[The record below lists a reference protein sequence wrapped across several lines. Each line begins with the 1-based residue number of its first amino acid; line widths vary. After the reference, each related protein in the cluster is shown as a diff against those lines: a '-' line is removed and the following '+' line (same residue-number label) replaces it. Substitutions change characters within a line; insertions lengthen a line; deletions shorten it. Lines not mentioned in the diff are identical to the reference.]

1 MSDSWIKIQDYSA
14 SAWKMQR
21 NFIIPELEESQLSL
35 KVISFQSCPFNDT
48 APLVSVLIA
57 LVGGTG
63 LSESKGYSK
72 MTLSSFL
79 GPSCSLPCT
88 LVWHEPFRFGHR
100 LYEKLKV
107 SLLGVFRCCSHAIIL
122 LWICSQCPCSLPT
135 QILGKPVSTE
145 VQCSCMWVE
154 KVTPDNASS
163 ENRSSFLWPL
173 YCSEMHHSCC
183 IKWA

>member
-107 SLLGVFRCCSHAIIL
+107 LSLEFSGAVPMQL
-122 LWICSQCPCSLPT
+122 
-135 QILGKPVSTE
+135 
-145 VQCSCMWVE
+145 
-154 KVTPDNASS
+154 
-163 ENRSSFLWPL
+163 
-173 YCSEMHHSCC
+173 SCC
-183 IKWA
+183 ESALNAVARSPPRFWENLSALRYSAPACEWKK